1 MAGADEHPLHGSDS
15 QADLDEL
22 EIEDD
27 DDTHEYTA
35 TLFGIDV
42 GDGNVHNNVVDVDA
56 DDNGGGLRWQR
67 QGLAPL
73 TLMVPHPV
81 VSANLLFGLILRRS
95 RKMMLELLLS
105 VRCVVRGCLL
115 DLVLVLVI

>member
-1 MAGADEHPLHGSDS
+1 MSMPVL
-15 QADLDEL
+15 
-22 EIEDD
+22 
-27 DDTHEYTA
+27 A
-35 TLFGIDV
+35 TLVEGPQ
-42 GDGNVHNNVVDVDA
+42 
-56 DDNGGGLRWQR
+56 QR

-81 VSANLLFGLILRRS
+81 VSANLVFGLILRRS

-105 VRCVVRGCLL
+105 IRCVVL